1 MKVNNDPAML
11 ERAATLRQMMND
23 HIRNLSPYQRDRI
36 LQIHLAQA
44 RGPARN
50 LRLLC
55 ETTAMLFRARRLM
68 RRVERLNGQE
78 RDL

>member
-11 ERAATLRQMMND
+11 ERAAALREMMND
-23 HIRNLSPYQRDRI
+23 YIRNLSPHQRDRK

-44 RGPARN
+44 RGPVRN

-55 ETTAMLFRARRLM
+55 ETTAMLFRARKMM
-68 RRVERLNGQE
+68 RRVERQNGQE